1 MKVICIGMLKS
12 RRKKKKM
19 EILLNQLKRTEREQ
33 TNDDRLTE
41 ANLKVDNS
49 IVNSLLISSGFSIDL
64 NFDNIFKI

>member
-1 MKVICIGMLKS
+1 
-12 RRKKKKM
+12 M

-49 IVNSLLISSGFSIDL
+49 IVNSLLISSGFSSDL

>member
-1 MKVICIGMLKS
+1 MLKS

>member
-1 MKVICIGMLKS
+1 
-12 RRKKKKM
+12 M

-33 TNDDRLTE
+33 TNDDRVTE
-41 ANLKVDNS
+41 ANLKVS

>member
-1 MKVICIGMLKS
+1 MEVICIGMLKS

-33 TNDDRLTE
+33 TNDDRVTE
-41 ANLKVDNS
+41 ANLKVS
-49 IVNSLLISSGFSIDL
+49 IVNSLLISSGFSSDL

>member
-33 TNDDRLTE
+33 TNDDRVTE
-41 ANLKVDNS
+41 ANLKVS
-49 IVNSLLISSGFSIDL
+49 IVNSLLISSGFSSDL